1 MRKNLAVTNV
11 THRRPV
17 AVLFG
22 GRESSWMQKSIS
34 YLMASSQ
41 DAFILHRAASMNL
54 QRPPVSARDR
64 SGHRE
69 ETTYRRLLDNGQGRP
84 IPSAHVRPLNFA
96 PPPSQ

>member
-1 MRKNLAVTNV
+1 MLKNLAVTNV

-41 DAFILHRAASMNL
+41 DAFILLMNL
-54 QRPPVSARDR
+54 QWPVVSARDR
-64 SGHRE
+64 SSHRE

-84 IPSAHVRPLNFA
+84 IPSAHARPLNFA